1 MTTTEIDAVYTW
13 VDGSD
18 PLWIADQRRAVARLG
33 SELSAYT
40 RNGLATSRFHSRDE
54 LKYSL
59 RSLERHAPFIRQVH
73 LILGLR

>member
-1 MTTTEIDAVYTW
+1 VSGSEIDAVYTW

-18 PLWIADQRRAVARLG
+18 PNWIADRRGAAARLG
-33 SELSAYT
+33 SEISEYT
-40 RNGLATSRFHSRDE
+40 DNGLAESRFHSRDE